1 MPTGTTVYCGQIDM
15 NIGREAKPFGSLG
28 MELIIDQPRV
38 RADICQYLMLVAM
51 NVRAA
56 PIPLSISYWT
66 LKDMG
71 LIDQNMLGPTI
82 TPKGLQFI
90 ADTDS
95 NRCPD

>member
-15 NIGREAKPFGSLG
+15 NIGREREVQEMNKVF
-28 MELIIDQPRV
+28 IDHPRV